1 MPTIR
6 PNASK
11 RIDKAFA
18 EFTGF
23 QKLYSTHLRKLV
35 HKAIPGI
42 KEDWKW
48 GPNFNSNGM
57 VCGIWGFKGHVK
69 LVFFK
74 GSLMSDKHKL
84 FAHGIN
90 NQGNRSIHF
99 TASDKLDDKKIIA
112 YFKEAAAINKKGL
125 KPVKKEIV
133 IEVPAELAM
142 ALSKDKAAK
151 AYFEGL
157 APSHRREYANY
168 IAEAKQV
175 ATRERRLVKTM
186 EMLADK
192 RKLNDNYMK

>member
-112 YFKEAAAINKKGL
+112 YFKEAA
-125 KPVKKEIV
+125 
-133 IEVPAELAM
+133 ELAM